1 MKPEPRVLVVDD
13 DPDIATMLVRALS
26 RRGFVMETAASADEA
41 LERIAKSRFDA
52 ALVDLVMPGRDG
64 KDLAAALRERVPG
77 LPIGLLTGYTRSP
90 LLAAA
95 EPEVAFR
102 AILRHHGITHILVTP
117 EGALRMDARG
127 HFREQDRRGYL

>member
-95 EPEVAFR
+95 ERSGVAVF
-102 AILRHHGITHILVTP
+102 IKPVVIHEIEEFLK
-117 EGALRMDARG
+117 
-127 HFREQDRRGYL
+127 REIG